1 MLFSIIFEKSNFYC
15 YLFNL
20 FENISYLTVM
30 GIRYYRKL
38 TIKENAEKNKC
49 SVSAVKMH
57 LQKLNLSASKARKAN
72 IVENITNAKV
82 ALEKEGVKPTIRS
95 VHELTGYANKTI
107 LKYWSDGV
115 KKDMS
120 KSTPQSYSYRQQEII
135 QNIINLYCDGKPI
148 QCDLT
153 FSLGKMWKGLFIPEH
168 CFDIK
173 PQLPHVKHLDD
184 SKLFEGFFSSCLF
197 DLPFTIHPQ
206 PKEPNAIICNRF
218 DAFSSERELYQAN
231 TKMLELTFY
240 VLKLRGICIIKTQDT
255 CYAGKQIWTHQ
266 YIMNEAKR
274 IGFKIE
280 DLFICLSKNMLVN
293 QAVIAKH
300 ARKQHCYFLVLRKI

>member
-1 MLFSIIFEKSNFYC
+1 MC
-15 YLFNL
+15 
-20 FENISYLTVM
+20 
-30 GIRYYRKL
+30 IRYYKQL
-38 TIKENAEKNKC
+38 TLKENAEKNKC
-49 SVSAVKMH
+49 SVSAIKLH
-57 LQKLNLSASKARKAN
+57 LKKLNISASKSRSCIISEN
-72 IVENITNAKV
+72 IVKAQEQLKDDGKKV
-82 ALEKEGVKPTIRS
+82 TIRS
-95 VHELTGYANKTI
+95 IHELTGYSNKTI
-107 LKYWSDGV
+107 LKYWSNGV

-300 ARKQHCYFLVLRKI
+300 ARKQHCYFIVLRKVKK